1 MRISQRGEALC
12 PGALRFSGEGNL
24 AVELQILVES
34 DGDGRWGGRGQSTV
48 EGRAS
53 RGAIRQTDS
62 TELGALSRTGLE
74 SRGTGALW

>member
-1 MRISQRGEALC
+1 MC

-24 AVELQILVES
+24 AVELQILVEC
-34 DGDGRWGGRGQSTV
+34 DGDGRRGGRGQRTV

-53 RGAIRQTDS
+53 RGEISQTDS

-74 SRGTGALW
+74 SWGTGALR